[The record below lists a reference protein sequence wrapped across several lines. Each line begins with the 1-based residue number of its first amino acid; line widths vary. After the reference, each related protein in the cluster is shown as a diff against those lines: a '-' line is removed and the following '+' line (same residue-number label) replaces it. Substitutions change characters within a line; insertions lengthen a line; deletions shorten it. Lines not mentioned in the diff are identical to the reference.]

1 MHPLGLRELTQ
12 SSCALAEH
20 ARIHL
25 AAFEVKEKERFT
37 VKDHVW
43 LTNTSS
49 YCAWMDPSVGAA
61 NSTFLWCSTKQLSN
75 IGLTFWGQSRRKRT
89 NILYFDCRED
99 LQIPLAEG
107 KIFSNYPNITSSTT
121 IILL

>member
-12 SSCALAEH
+12 SSCGLAEH
-20 ARIHL
+20 AHIHL

-37 VKDHVW
+37 VEDHVW

-49 YCAWMDPSVGAA
+49 YCAWMDPPVGAA
-61 NSTFLWCSTKQLSN
+61 TSTFLWCSSIQLSN
-75 IGLTFWGQSRRKRT
+75 FGFTFWGQSRRKGT
-89 NILYFDCRED
+89 DTLYFDRRED
-99 LQIPLAEG
+99 VQIPLAER